1 MRIDAYRCD
10 ECGRR
15 DDAHEG
21 QMPPGWIIDGM
32 PPQSRAH
39 PDRRRHYCAP
49 KCWRAGEAARA
60 AEQDAQYAKP

>member
-1 MRIDAYRCD
+1 
-10 ECGRR
+10 
-15 DDAHEG
+15 
-21 QMPPGWIIDGM
+21 MPPGWIIDGM